1 MKYYDEIVN
10 EYFEWLVQKVK
21 GKDSSKRASFRKLL
35 EYLHT
40 VEFRWPWSIYN
51 DKNRAEDG
59 VDLRFK
65 FAIQKGH
72 EEDPYE
78 ILDIL
83 GGPCSV
89 LEMMIA
95 LAIRCE
101 EIVDDPSMG
110 DRTAQWFWEMI
121 SNLGLGSMYDDR
133 FDKKEV
139 SAIIERFLDREYAPN
154 GRGGL
159 FRLRSTN
166 KDLREEEIWY
176 QMCWYL
182 DSVS

>member
-1 MKYYDEIVN
+1 MNYYDEISN
-10 EYFEWLVQKVK
+10 EYFEWLVRKVK
-21 GKDSSKRASFRKLL
+21 GKESNRRVSFRKLL
-35 EYLHT
+35 EFLHT
-40 VEFRWPWSIYN
+40 VEFRWSIYN

-59 VDLRFK
+59 IDLRFK
-65 FAIQKGH
+65 FAIKKGH
-72 EEDPYE
+72 EEDPEE
-78 ILDIL
+78 ILDIRR
-83 GGPCSV
+83 GPCSV
-89 LEMMIA
+89 LEMMIG

-121 SNLGLGSMYDDR
+121 SNLGLGSMYDAR
-133 FDKKEV
+133 FDKNEAAQIV
-139 SAIIERFLDREYAPN
+139 ERFLDRDYAPN

-159 FRLRSTN
+159 FRLRFTS